1 MPRLTSP
8 AILTLPCYKHRP
20 YPSIKSLFP
29 SRSHSVFES
38 FKSLPSL
45 GPSSNSHENAKENE
59 INQKASN
66 DDNDGA
72 ISPLASPTLSPL
84 NPPHL
89 APPTLFDKEIKSSIW
104 WSYKTLRL
112 SREKGGGNRLYI
124 TLSSEGEGGRSPV
137 QGEEEEGNRG
147 FAVKREKLVLRAQYL
162 HFSAW
167 PPSFFFVCVFI

>member
-38 FKSLPSL
+38 FKSLPSR

-147 FAVKREKLVLRAQYL
+147 FVVKREKLVFVLNICIFLRGL
-162 HFSAW
+162 L
-167 PPSFFFVCVFI
+167 FFFVCVFI